1 MIKKIR
7 LLKINLIFLFFLG
20 FQINN
25 FALAKNTNVGMGEV
39 KLSENSVRHLK
50 AYSEGGIIEGR
61 RATPLVF
68 ILSSDGRWSHYY
80 YCPYSQC
87 RLGGYEEAIRI
98 CEQETKVKCGVF
110 AFRRVVYWDNG
121 INQKSNKLKLKK
133 KWDMS
138 RLKSELTEKG
148 FYEDGESSTNSS
160 NENSNKTE
168 DITGD
173 VTEKLQKLIDMYDSG
188 IIDKEE
194 FEKAKKQI
202 LE

>member
-1 MIKKIR
+1 MIKKFT

-25 FALAKNTNVGMGEV
+25 LALAKNTNVGMGEV
-39 KLSENSVRHLK
+39 KLSEHSVKNLK
-50 AYSEGGIIEGR
+50 TYNEGGIINGR

-68 ILSSDGRWSHYY
+68 ILSSDGKWSTYY

-87 RLGGYEEAIRI
+87 RLGGYEKAIRA
-98 CEQETKVKCGVF
+98 CEQEMQIKCGVF

-138 RLKSELTEKG
+138 RLKSELTEVG
-148 FYEDGESSTNSS
+148 FYEDGESSTTLS

-168 DITGD
+168 DISGD
-173 VTEKLQKLIDMYDSG
+173 ITEKLQKLIDMYDSG